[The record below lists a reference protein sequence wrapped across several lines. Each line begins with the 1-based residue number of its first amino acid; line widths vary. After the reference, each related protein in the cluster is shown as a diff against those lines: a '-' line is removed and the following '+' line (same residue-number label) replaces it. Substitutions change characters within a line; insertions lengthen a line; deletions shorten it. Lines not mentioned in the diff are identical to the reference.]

1 MRARAFTLIELLV
14 AIAIIALLISLLLP
28 AVGKARRAAQ
38 VTKDLANL
46 RSLQLAQ
53 VAYSNDYKGYLID
66 VGLAHGGP
74 ASAEDEAVAWVHTL
88 REYYDSPLSVRS
100 PGDVSPYW
108 PETSGGLGWTIQGQ
122 HRRISYGMNNL
133 LSRTYPSRVID
144 GEPFDRLEKI
154 PTPDATIQ
162 FLLMMQRDPS
172 ARTEAERQQLDAYA
186 VSDHTHVENWYD
198 STRDPARTTGVA
210 SKQIEIAAW
219 GGSRRSMRAISNWSF
234 LDGHAETLPFE
245 RVYVNWQKNRFN
257 PLVAHPM

>member
-1 MRARAFTLIELLV
+1 MRQRAFTLIELLV
-14 AIAIIALLISLLLP
+14 VIAIIGLLVSLLLP
-28 AVGKARRAAQ
+28 ALGKARRAAQ

-46 RSLQLAQ
+46 RSLQIAQ
-53 VAYSNDYKGYLID
+53 IAYANDYKGHLID
-66 VGLAHGGP
+66 VGLSHGGAP
-74 ASAEDEAVAWVHTL
+74 SAASEAVAWVNTL

-100 PGDVSPYW
+100 PGDKSPYW
-108 PETSGGLGWTIQGQ
+108 PIESGGLGWTIGGQ
-122 HRRISYGMNNL
+122 HRRSSYGMNNL
-133 LSRTYPSRVID
+133 LSRTYPSRVIE

-162 FLLMMQRDPS
+162 FLLMMQRDP
-172 ARTEAERQQLDAYA
+172 AAQTEADRERLDSFA
-186 VSDHTHVENWYD
+186 VSDHTHVENWGD
-198 STRDPARTTGVA
+198 STRDEARTTGQA

-234 LDGHAETLPFE
+234 LDGHAETLPFV